1 MTFTVA
7 RLQRLILTLWVGAMW
22 AVAYLVVPVLF
33 SALDNPVLAGALA
46 GRLFENVAWLGLV
59 CGAGLLVLQFSR
71 GHASPLPRVVV
82 ICIIGMLALVC
93 VGQFVIDPMIAG
105 IKAEAGPAGAM
116 AGAQKDRFA
125 MWHGIASVLYLC
137 QSLLG
142 VLAVWRAAVPEGTIA
157 DASARSA
164 T

>member
-33 SALDNPVLAGALA
+33 SALDNPVLAGSLA
-46 GRLFENVAWLGLV
+46 GKLFENVAWLGLV

-82 ICIIGMLALVC
+82 ICIIGMVALVC
-93 VGQFVIDPMIAG
+93 VGQFVIDPMIAA
-105 IKAEAGPAGAM
+105 IKAEAGAAGVM
-116 AGAQKDRFA
+116 AGAQQDRFA

-142 VLAVWRAAVPEGTIA
+142 ALAVWRAAVPEGTIA

>member
-7 RLQRLILTLWVGAMW
+7 RLQRLILTLWIGAMW

-33 SALDNPVLAGALA
+33 GALDNPMLAGSLA
-46 GRLFENVAWLGLV
+46 GKLFENVAWLGLV
-59 CGAGLLVLQFSR
+59 CGVGLLVLQYAR
-71 GHASPLPRVVV
+71 GHASPLSRVVV
-82 ICIIGMLALVC
+82 ICIVGMLVLVC
-93 VGQFVIDPMIAG
+93 VGQFVIDPIIAG

-142 VLAVWRAAVPEGTIA
+142 AFAIWRAAVPERTIA
-157 DASARSA
+157 DAPARSA